1 MSRIFLWVSIV
12 VMILPTVGC
21 GHADATVSEDSR
33 LLSLS
38 TGAPSRLEGEHLDVK
53 MSQAEFPDA
62 GAVGG
67 TVDVPFHL
75 KLKNRSEEPVRL
87 ERLNLRSVGKGV
99 YEIEGRSRVFDETIE
114 PGEEATLKFWSRA
127 IVHSG
132 GSTRRPVSLRLVV
145 EYVTGEN
152 EYQDTF
158 VDQINGRFKIG
169 IELDA

>member
-1 MSRIFLWVSIV
+1 MSRMFLWVTIV
-12 VMILPTVGC
+12 VTVLPTVAC

-38 TGAPSRLEGEHLDVK
+38 AGARSKLDGEHLDVE

-75 KLKNRSEEPVRL
+75 KLKNRSVEPVRL
-87 ERLNLRSVGKGV
+87 EQLNLRSVGQGV
-99 YEIEGRSRVFDETIE
+99 YEIEGRSRIFDDTIE
-114 PGEEATLKFWSRA
+114 PGEETTIKFWSRA

-132 GSTRRPVSLRLVV
+132 GSTKRPVTLRLVV
-145 EYVTGEN
+145 EYVIGEDA
-152 EYQDTF
+152 YQDSF
-158 VDQINGRFKIG
+158 VDQINGRFKVG

>member
-1 MSRIFLWVSIV
+1 MSRMFLWLSIV
-12 VMILPTVGC
+12 MMIVPTMAC

-33 LLSLS
+33 LLSMS
-38 TGAPSRLEGEHLDVK
+38 AGAPSRLDGEHLDVE

-62 GAVGG
+62 GAFGG
-67 TVDVPFHL
+67 SVDVPFHL
-75 KLKNRSEEPVRL
+75 KLKNRSQEPVRL
-87 ERLNLRSVGKGV
+87 QKLNLRSVGKGV

-114 PGEEATLKFWSRA
+114 PGEETTLKFWSRA

-132 GSTRRPVSLRLVV
+132 GSTKRPVTLRLVV

-152 EYQDTF
+152 AYQDTF